1 MNDDKL
7 EDLLAKSK
15 NKPNITFN
23 TDIFNLFIKDI
34 EGINDVIVK
43 GLTLDSQVKEI
54 KIQIAQNLIQSG
66 GYQNLK
72 EEEIVSRLQLTNIKT
87 KKPVNT
93 NSFL

>member
-7 EDLLAKSK
+7 EDLISKSK

-34 EGINDVIVK
+34 EGINDIIVK

-72 EEEIVSRLQLTNIKT
+72 EEEIVSRLQLTNLKT
-87 KKPVNT
+87 
-93 NSFL
+93 

>member
-7 EDLLAKSK
+7 EDLISKSK

-72 EEEIVSRLQLTNIKT
+72 EEEIVSRLQLTNLKT
-87 KKPVNT
+87 
-93 NSFL
+93 

>member
-1 MNDDKL
+1 MNDDNL
-7 EDLLAKSK
+7 EDLIAKSK

-72 EEEIVSRLQLTNIKT
+72 EEEIVSRLQLTNLKT
-87 KKPVNT
+87 
-93 NSFL
+93 

>member
-1 MNDDKL
+1 MNDNKL
-7 EDLLAKSK
+7 EDLIAKSK

-23 TDIFNLFIKDI
+23 TNIFNLFIKDI

-43 GLTLDSQVKEI
+43 GLTLDSQFKEI

-72 EEEIVSRLQLTNIKT
+72 EEEIVSRLQLTNLKT

-93 NSFL
+93 NSSL

>member
-7 EDLLAKSK
+7 EDLIAKSK

-72 EEEIVSRLQLTNIKT
+72 EEEIVSRLQLTNLKT
-87 KKPVNT
+87 
-93 NSFL
+93 